1 MKPQNNFINEA
12 YMAPEGE
19 PLEYFKP
26 KNNGLE
32 VKEATLEEWEE
43 ANAAFRAA
51 TKE

>member
-19 PLEYFKP
+19 LLEYFKP
-26 KNNGLE
+26 KNDGLE
-32 VKEATLEEWEE
+32 VKEASLQEWEE

-51 TKE
+51 VKE

>member
-26 KNNGLE
+26 KSNGLE
-32 VKEATLEEWEE
+32 VKEASFQEWED
-43 ANAAFRAA
+43 ANAAFRA
-51 TKE
+51 TVKE

>member
-12 YMAPEGE
+12 HMVPEGE

-26 KNNGLE
+26 KSHGLE
-32 VKEATLEEWEE
+32 VKEATLEEWEQ

-51 TKE
+51 VKE

>member
-19 PLEYFKP
+19 PVEYFKP
-26 KNNGLE
+26 KSNGLKG
-32 VKEATLEEWEE
+32 KEASLQEWED

-51 TKE
+51 MKE

>member
-26 KNNGLE
+26 KSNGLE
-32 VKEATLEEWEE
+32 VKEASLQEWED

-51 TKE
+51 VKE

>member
-26 KNNGLE
+26 KSNGLE
-32 VKEATLEEWEE
+32 VKEASLQEWED
-43 ANAAFRAA
+43 ANAAFRA
-51 TKE
+51 TVKE